1 MFDVKVNYSYKQ
13 RGRESIASTS
23 IVLYNVKDTEDDTLI
38 AEIEKQ
44 RPNHEVVKILK
55 KEII

>member
-1 MFDVKVNYSYKQ
+1 MSDVKVNYSYKQ

>member
-1 MFDVKVNYSYKQ
+1 MSDVKVNYSYKQ
-13 RGRESIASTS
+13 KGRESIASTL
-23 IVLYNVKDTEDDTLI
+23 IVLYNINDTEDDTLI